1 MLQQSLNSLEYHLY
15 GLAIP
20 KLIRMSYTIVSKYKH
35 MQPVILNALARL
47 RWSSLVGEPIK
58 SITVKFI
65 YMKLDELNEGK
76 KNPLLR
82 RQ

>member
-1 MLQQSLNSLEYHLY
+1 
-15 GLAIP
+15 
-20 KLIRMSYTIVSKYKH
+20 

-47 RWSSLVGEPIK
+47 RWSIAL
-58 SITVKFI
+58 KFI
-65 YMKLDELNEGK
+65 YMKLNELNEGK

>member
-1 MLQQSLNSLEYHLY
+1 
-15 GLAIP
+15 
-20 KLIRMSYTIVSKYKH
+20 